1 MRLVAGIVVAALL
14 VDPAVAAAER
24 KRSRGSTVRMEATA
38 YCIEGETASGA
49 QTRRGIV
56 AADPDVLPLGT
67 RIRVD
72 GLGRRLSRTYHV
84 EDTGRLVKGREID
97 IFMDSCAAAKEF
109 GRRPARVR
117 IIRLGDNTRISERS
131 SG

>member
-1 MRLVAGIVVAALL
+1 MRCLAGLVLASLAIG
-14 VDPAVAAAER
+14 PAVDAAAR
-24 KRSRGSTVRMEATA
+24 PRGRGRPVRMVATA

-97 IFMDSCAAAKEF
+97 IFMHSCAAAKEF
-109 GRRPARVR
+109 GRRPATVR

-131 SG
+131 GG

>member
-1 MRLVAGIVVAALL
+1 MRPVAGIIVAALL
-14 VDPAVAAAER
+14 ADPAVAAAER
-24 KRSRGSTVRMEATA
+24 TRGRDRTVRMEATA

-72 GLGRRLSRTYHV
+72 GLGRRLSRTYYV

-117 IIRLGDNTRISERS
+117 IIRLGDNTRVSERS

>member
-1 MRLVAGIVVAALL
+1 MRLVAGLVVAALL

-24 KRSRGSTVRMEATA
+24 KRSRGRTVRMEATA

-117 IIRLGDNTRISERS
+117 IIRLGDNTRVSERS

>member
-1 MRLVAGIVVAALL
+1 MGLVAGIVVAALL

-24 KRSRGSTVRMEATA
+24 ERSRGRTVRMEATA

-72 GLGRRLSRTYHV
+72 GPGRKLSRTYHV

-117 IIRLGDNTRISERS
+117 IIHFGDNTRISERS